1 MAGIYDVLRGNFDL
15 GDQQALLDERLQDLG
30 GVDVA
35 QPLQQPGIDPTAVG
49 AESAYT
55 MRRAGMIPNQQG
67 QLVDPYR
74 NIALSREAR
83 IQIALQQD
91 KARREEIADS
101 TLFKVGDTLADTG
114 RMFLSP
120 LFWLKGEDTTK
131 YDPSERL
138 KTGYRN
144 QFDALQALRETNV
157 EKFLTSR
164 NQRLDAATSLEA
176 SRRNQQI
183 QMMSPEQKAIYAFA
197 QSSPERMALYA
208 ETDPLK
214 QQAAYDQLLQQYMLN
229 QQGKGLQLKDSQ
241 GQQFY
246 LSDNQVSAVDRY
258 SKAFVDETKTLR
270 EGFGNIQQLLSV
282 KEDGTGITDVA
293 AIFAF
298 IKGIDPG
305 SVVRESEVQLFQQ
318 TLSLIDQIE
327 LAAEKV
333 GSGRL
338 LSADQIKEL
347 KRYAKAL
354 GEAMSRKFND
364 RKQTARAQLAS
375 IGLESEELQNNYLG
389 GYEAPTFDQ
398 QTTTAPTGAVPAGG
412 AVDQLL
418 NQGIDALMK
427 LNEGQ
432 TPPMMQGVPGARY

>member
-35 QPLQQPGIDPTAVG
+35 QQLQQPGIDPTAVG

-55 MRRAGMIPNQQG
+55 MRRAGMVPNQQG

-83 IQIALQQD
+83 LQMALQQD

-164 NQRLDAATSLEA
+164 NQRLDAATSLEV

-183 QMMSPEQKAIYAFA
+183 TATSPFEKELMGFAAGSGRAADYNDPAMRENLTEQLRLSKGEAIQYGDRVVDRTTHTFVTGRAEKFA
-197 QSSPERMALYA
+197 Q
-208 ETDPLK
+208 
-214 QQAAYDQLLQQYMLN
+214 
-229 QQGKGLQLKDSQ
+229 
-241 GQQFY
+241 
-246 LSDNQVSAVDRY
+246 QVSGYKQALQGYNRLKSSLEAGD
-258 SKAFVDETKTLR
+258 AFGD
-270 EGFGNIQQLLSV
+270 I
-282 KEDGTGITDVA
+282 A
-293 AIFAF
+293 AIFGF
-298 IKGIDPG
+298 MKMLDPT
-305 SVVRESEVQLFQQ
+305 SVVREGEFAVAASAGGLFARMQIIMKQ
-318 TLSLIDQIE
+318 AEDGQRLTPTMRQEIMDLSNELVETYNDAYKSKRDGYQKEFKRYQYQDDEINELLGSAPNIDTASSVENVDYTLPDETFTGLGIDQ
-327 LAAEKV
+327 
-333 GSGRL
+333 
-338 LSADQIKEL
+338 
-347 KRYAKAL
+347 
-354 GEAMSRKFND
+354 
-364 RKQTARAQLAS
+364 
-375 IGLESEELQNNYLG
+375 
-389 GYEAPTFDQ
+389 
-398 QTTTAPTGAVPAGG
+398 
-412 AVDQLL
+412 
-418 NQGIDALMK
+418 DALMK
-427 LNEGQ
+427 GPEGYKSK
-432 TPPMMQGVPGARY
+432 TTNPDIPTYMMRPVL

>member
-35 QPLQQPGIDPTAVG
+35 QQLQQPGIDPAAVG

-55 MRRAGMIPNQQG
+55 MRRAGMVPNQQG

-164 NQRLDAATSLEA
+164 NQRLDAATSLEV

-183 QMMSPEQKAIYAFA
+183 QATSPFEKELMGFAAGSGRAADYNNPAMRQDLTEQLRLQKGQAMQYGDRVVDRTTHTFVTGRAEKFA
-197 QSSPERMALYA
+197 Q
-208 ETDPLK
+208 
-214 QQAAYDQLLQQYMLN
+214 
-229 QQGKGLQLKDSQ
+229 
-241 GQQFY
+241 
-246 LSDNQVSAVDRY
+246 QVSGYKQALQGYNRLKSSLEAGD
-258 SKAFVDETKTLR
+258 AFGD
-270 EGFGNIQQLLSV
+270 I
-282 KEDGTGITDVA
+282 A
-293 AIFAF
+293 AIFGF
-298 IKGIDPG
+298 MKMLDPT
-305 SVVRESEVQLFQQ
+305 SVVREGEFAVAESAGGLFTRLQIIMKQ
-318 TLSLIDQIE
+318 AEDGQRLTPEMRQEIMDLSNE
-327 LAAEKV
+327 LVETYNDAYKSKRDGYEK
-333 GSGRL
+333 
-338 LSADQIKEL
+338 EF
-347 KRYAKAL
+347 KRYQYQDDEINELL
-354 GEAMSRKFND
+354 GSAPNID
-364 RKQTARAQLAS
+364 TASSVENVDYTLPDETFT
-375 IGLESEELQNNYLG
+375 GL
-389 GYEAPTFDQ
+389 
-398 QTTTAPTGAVPAGG
+398 
-412 AVDQLL
+412 
-418 NQGIDALMK
+418 GIDPVALMK
-427 LNEGQ
+427 GPEGYKSK
-432 TPPMMQGVPGARY
+432 TTNPDIPTYMMRPAR

>member
-30 GVDVA
+30 GADVA
-35 QPLQQPGIDPTAVG
+35 QQLQQPGIDPAAVG

-55 MRRAGMIPNQQG
+55 MRRAGMVPNQQG

-83 IQIALQQD
+83 LQMALQQD

-164 NQRLDAATSLEA
+164 NQRLDAATSLEV

-183 QMMSPEQKAIYAFA
+183 QATSPYEKELMGFAAGKGRAADYYDPTMRQDLTEQLALEKRTAMMFGDRVVDRTTHSFVTGRAEKFA
-197 QSSPERMALYA
+197 Q
-208 ETDPLK
+208 
-214 QQAAYDQLLQQYMLN
+214 
-229 QQGKGLQLKDSQ
+229 
-241 GQQFY
+241 
-246 LSDNQVSAVDRY
+246 QVSGYKQALQGYNRLKSSLEAGD
-258 SKAFVDETKTLR
+258 AFGD
-270 EGFGNIQQLLSV
+270 I
-282 KEDGTGITDVA
+282 A
-293 AIFAF
+293 AIFGF
-298 IKGIDPG
+298 MKMLDPT
-305 SVVRESEVQLFQQ
+305 SVVREGEFAVASSAGGLFERMKIIMQQ
-318 TLSLIDQIE
+318 ADNGQRLTPEMRQEIMALSNELVDTYNVAYQSKRDGYQKEFKRYQYQDDEINELLGSAPNIDTESSIENINYTMPDETFTGLGIDQ
-327 LAAEKV
+327 
-333 GSGRL
+333 
-338 LSADQIKEL
+338 
-347 KRYAKAL
+347 
-354 GEAMSRKFND
+354 
-364 RKQTARAQLAS
+364 
-375 IGLESEELQNNYLG
+375 
-389 GYEAPTFDQ
+389 
-398 QTTTAPTGAVPAGG
+398 
-412 AVDQLL
+412 
-418 NQGIDALMK
+418 DALMK
-427 LNEGQ
+427 GPEGYKSN
-432 TPPMMQGVPGARY
+432 TPNPDIPTYMMRTDR

>member
-35 QPLQQPGIDPTAVG
+35 QQLQQPGIDPAAVG

-55 MRRAGMIPNQQG
+55 MRRAGMVPNQQG

-83 IQIALQQD
+83 LQMALQQD

-164 NQRLDAATSLEA
+164 NQRLDAATSLEV

-183 QMMSPEQKAIYAFA
+183 QATSPFEKELMGFAAGSGRAADYNDPAMRQDLTEQLRLQKGLAMQYGDRVVDRTTHTFVTGRAEKFA
-197 QSSPERMALYA
+197 Q
-208 ETDPLK
+208 
-214 QQAAYDQLLQQYMLN
+214 
-229 QQGKGLQLKDSQ
+229 
-241 GQQFY
+241 
-246 LSDNQVSAVDRY
+246 QVSGYKQALQGYNRLKSSLEAGD
-258 SKAFVDETKTLR
+258 AFGD
-270 EGFGNIQQLLSV
+270 I
-282 KEDGTGITDVA
+282 A
-293 AIFAF
+293 AIFGF
-298 IKGIDPG
+298 MKMLDPT
-305 SVVRESEVQLFQQ
+305 SVVREGEFAVAASAGGLFARMQIIMKQ
-318 TLSLIDQIE
+318 AEDGQRLTPTMRQEIMDLSNELVETYNDAYKSKRDGYQKEFKRYQYQDDEINELLGSAPNIDTASSVENVDYTLPDETFTGLGIDQ
-327 LAAEKV
+327 
-333 GSGRL
+333 
-338 LSADQIKEL
+338 
-347 KRYAKAL
+347 
-354 GEAMSRKFND
+354 
-364 RKQTARAQLAS
+364 
-375 IGLESEELQNNYLG
+375 
-389 GYEAPTFDQ
+389 
-398 QTTTAPTGAVPAGG
+398 
-412 AVDQLL
+412 
-418 NQGIDALMK
+418 DALMK
-427 LNEGQ
+427 GPEGYKSK
-432 TPPMMQGVPGARY
+432 TTNPDIPTYMMRTQ

>member
-35 QPLQQPGIDPTAVG
+35 QQLQQPGIDPAAVG

-55 MRRAGMIPNQQG
+55 MRRAGMVPNQQG

-83 IQIALQQD
+83 LQMALQQD

-164 NQRLDAATSLEA
+164 NQRLDAATSLEV

-183 QMMSPEQKAIYAFA
+183 QATSPFEKELMGFAAGSGRAADYNDPAMRENLTEQLRLSKGEAIQYGDRVVDRTTHTFVTGRAEKFA
-197 QSSPERMALYA
+197 Q
-208 ETDPLK
+208 
-214 QQAAYDQLLQQYMLN
+214 
-229 QQGKGLQLKDSQ
+229 
-241 GQQFY
+241 
-246 LSDNQVSAVDRY
+246 QVSGYKQALQGYNRLKSSLEAGD
-258 SKAFVDETKTLR
+258 AFGD
-270 EGFGNIQQLLSV
+270 I
-282 KEDGTGITDVA
+282 A
-293 AIFAF
+293 AIFGF
-298 IKGIDPG
+298 MKMLDPT
-305 SVVRESEVQLFQQ
+305 SVVREGEFAVAASAGGLFARMQIIMKQ
-318 TLSLIDQIE
+318 ADDGQRLTPEMRQEIMDLSNE
-327 LAAEKV
+327 LVETYNDAYESKRD
-333 GSGRL
+333 GY
-338 LSADQIKEL
+338 QKEF
-347 KRYAKAL
+347 KRYQYQDDEINELL
-354 GEAMSRKFND
+354 GSAPNIN
-364 RKQTARAQLAS
+364 TAS
-375 IGLESEELQNNYLG
+375 SVKNINYTMPDETFTGL
-389 GYEAPTFDQ
+389 
-398 QTTTAPTGAVPAGG
+398 
-412 AVDQLL
+412 
-418 NQGIDALMK
+418 GIDPDALMK
-427 LNEGQ
+427 GPEGYKSS
-432 TPPMMQGVPGARY
+432 TTNPDMPTYMMRPQ